1 MFLLDHRFIKTNPSV
16 MKSLQDM
23 VYFKN
28 TYSVLIHLGTIPL
41 NFPDSLSTDLQSQPN
56 FDYKFRLNCYHVLN
70 YVRDLKEKK
79 KNLWKKRLVLSS
91 TKEK

>member
-1 MFLLDHRFIKTNPSV
+1 

-41 NFPDSLSTDLQSQPN
+41 NFPDSLITDL
-56 FDYKFRLNCYHVLN
+56 
-70 YVRDLKEKK
+70 
-79 KNLWKKRLVLSS
+79 
-91 TKEK
+91 